1 MKDSQKNRKM
11 PKKKRVIIEIMKVFK
26 TSLKISI
33 GVNVLLLVLNSM
45 TGGFIGFNFYII
57 LSVLMSISL
66 TPCLVLCDSK
76 RIFDNKV
83 QKVVKQKNTVKIT
96 RSSDN
101 NIKRKKIS

>member
-83 QKVVKQKNTVKIT
+83 QKVV
-96 RSSDN
+96 
-101 NIKRKKIS
+101 

>member
-1 MKDSQKNRKM
+1 MKNSQKNRKI

-83 QKVVKQKNTVKIT
+83 QKVVKQKNTVKTT

>member
-1 MKDSQKNRKM
+1 MKNSQKNRKM

-83 QKVVKQKNTVKIT
+83 QKVVKQKNTVKTT

>member
-1 MKDSQKNRKM
+1 MKDSQNNRKM

-83 QKVVKQKNTVKIT
+83 QKVVKQKNTVKTT

>member
-57 LSVLMSISL
+57 LSVLMSIAL

-83 QKVVKQKNTVKIT
+83 QKVVKQKSTAKTT

>member
-45 TGGFIGFNFYII
+45 TGGFIGINFYII

-83 QKVVKQKNTVKIT
+83 QKVVKQKNTVKTT

>member
-83 QKVVKQKNTVKIT
+83 QKVVKQKNTVKTT

>member
-83 QKVVKQKNTVKIT
+83 QKVVKQKSTAKTT

>member
-1 MKDSQKNRKM
+1 
-11 PKKKRVIIEIMKVFK
+11 
-26 TSLKISI
+26 
-33 GVNVLLLVLNSM
+33 
-45 TGGFIGFNFYII
+45 
-57 LSVLMSISL
+57 MSISL

-83 QKVVKQKNTVKIT
+83 QKVVKQKNTVKTT

>member
-1 MKDSQKNRKM
+1 MKNSQKNRKI

-83 QKVVKQKNTVKIT
+83 QKVVKQKSTVKTT

>member
-1 MKDSQKNRKM
+1 MKYSQKNRKM

-83 QKVVKQKNTVKIT
+83 QKVVKQKNTVKTT

>member
-1 MKDSQKNRKM
+1 MKDSQNNRKM
-11 PKKKRVIIEIMKVFK
+11 QKKKRVIIEIMKVFK

-83 QKVVKQKNTVKIT
+83 QKVVKQKNTVKTT

>member
-11 PKKKRVIIEIMKVFK
+11 QKKKRVIIEIMKVFK

-83 QKVVKQKNTVKIT
+83 QKVVKQKNTVKTT

>member
-57 LSVLMSISL
+57 LSVLKSISL

-76 RIFDNKV
+76 RIFDNKE
-83 QKVVKQKNTVKIT
+83 QKVVKQKNTVKTT

>member
-1 MKDSQKNRKM
+1 MKNSQKNRKM

-45 TGGFIGFNFYII
+45 AGGFIGFNFYII

-83 QKVVKQKNTVKIT
+83 QKVVKQKNTVKTT

>member
-45 TGGFIGFNFYII
+45 AGGFIGFNFYII

-83 QKVVKQKNTVKIT
+83 QKVVKQKNTVKTT

>member
-57 LSVLMSISL
+57 LSVLMSIAL
-66 TPCLVLCDSK
+66 TPFLVLCDSK

-83 QKVVKQKNTVKIT
+83 QKVVKQKNTVKTT